1 MWYIMLKML
10 KPKEERRGKKSLNA
24 ARGGKKKKTCI
35 QRISMEIMVDL
46 SSEPLI

>member
-24 ARGGKKKKTCI
+24 ARGEKKKKDMHTK
-35 QRISMEIMVDL
+35 ISMEIMVDF